1 MVDKDTLRRHGQS
14 ADGRTRLAVEFERFR
29 PYLRSVAYRMTGS
42 TAEAEDALQECWL
55 RLDRSPPDETADLR
69 PWLTTV
75 VSRICLDMLRARRS
89 RREESAG
96 SWLPE
101 PVVDRYD
108 SPEDQTVRADA
119 VGLALLVV
127 LETLSPPERL
137 AFVLHDVFAVPFDE
151 IGPIVGRSP
160 EAARQLASR
169 GRRRVRAAPPEPD
182 ADRAIG
188 RRTVDAFLAAAR
200 GGDLTDLLELLD
212 PDVVLHLDVGARPAG
227 ARPAGAQPPVR
238 GARQVAEFLRS
249 GAPLFAPLCR
259 SAIVNG
265 GPGLVVGPPGRVIGV
280 VGLTLVDGR
289 VREVDIVADPEKLE
303 RVRNAGW

>member
-1 MVDKDTLRRHGQS
+1 MADDDTVHRHEQP
-14 ADGRTRLAVEFERFR
+14 ADRRTRLAVEFERFR
-29 PYLRSVAYRMTGS
+29 PYLRSVSYRMLGS
-42 TAEAEDALQECWL
+42 MAEAEDALQECWL
-55 RLDRSPPDETADLR
+55 RLDRRPPDETADLR

-75 VSRICLDMLRARRS
+75 ISRICLDLLRARRS

-101 PVVDRYD
+101 PVVDPYD
-108 SPEDQTVRADA
+108 APEDQAVRADA

-169 GRRRVRAAPPEPD
+169 GRRRVRSAPPEPD

-212 PDVVLHLDVGARPAG
+212 PDVVLHLDVGARPG
-227 ARPAGAQPPVR
+227 VAQPPVR
-238 GARQVAEFLRS
+238 GARQVAEYLRS
-249 GAPLFAPLCR
+249 GARLFAPLCR
-259 SAIVNG
+259 PAIVNG

-289 VREVDIVADPEKLE
+289 VREVDIVADPDKLE
-303 RVRNAGW
+303 RVRREGW